1 MFSKAVK
8 LIFSFFFFSVKHLDG
23 DLQEILVQIGRNIFM
38 INTSKST
45 LKRLEKHNKK
55 DATIEN
61 SKTLI
66 ILEKSFNKIAI
77 LQENMFHSILKIKN
91 KLK

>member
-1 MFSKAVK
+1 M
-8 LIFSFFFFSVKHLDG
+8 KHLDG
-23 DLQEILVQIGRNIFM
+23 NLQEILAQIGRNIFM
-38 INTSKST
+38 IRTSKST
-45 LKRLEKHNKK
+45 LKRLEKHYKN
-55 DATIEN
+55 DAAIEN